1 MTQNIFKIRDA
12 KTRETVREVVLSPE
26 ESMAWAEQFELA
38 ALSNVKAT
46 FVIEQIEDG
55 TLFHVKMAVKASA
68 EIAMPLSDNTMKID
82 IDEEE
87 DDLFTTRA
95 DLTAGDDE
103 EEVDI
108 YAPELITDSQIDLE
122 EMMKD
127 YLYLM
132 IEEEFTRLTGN
143 SINASF
149 EETDLQIEETRRPFS
164 NLREL
169 LDKKK

>member
-1 MTQNIFKIRDA
+1 MKKHVFKIRNA
-12 KTRETVREVVLSPE
+12 KTKETSVDIALSAE
-26 ESMAWAEQFELA
+26 ESNQWAEQFELA
-38 ALSNVKAT
+38 ALSGVKAT
-46 FVIEQIEDG
+46 FVIDQIEEE
-55 TLFHVKMAVKASA
+55 TLFHVKMSIQAVA
-68 EIAMPLSDNTMKID
+68 EIAMPLSDDTMKIE
-82 IDEEE
+82 INEEE
-87 DDLFTTRA
+87 DDLYTTRT
-95 DLTAGDDE
+95 DLIATDDE
-103 EEVDI
+103 DEVDI
-108 YAPELITDSQIDLE
+108 YAPELITDGEIDLD

-164 NLREL
+164 NLKEL